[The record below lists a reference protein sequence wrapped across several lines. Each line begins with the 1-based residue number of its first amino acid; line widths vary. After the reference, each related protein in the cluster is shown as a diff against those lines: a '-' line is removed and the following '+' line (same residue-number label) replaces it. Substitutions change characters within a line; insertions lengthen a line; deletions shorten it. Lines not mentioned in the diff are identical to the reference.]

1 MKKSICLLL
10 TLPLILALASAGMT
24 ETDKPAPTLT
34 GTTEYDFVG
43 YLGQFDAEGRLL
55 GWEGTISG
63 DIEGTI
69 QWWMVVP
76 FATTGQVSH
85 YDCRVVILD
94 AAGELLLA
102 GDEAGSTTVRHGKN
116 SIWRTNGIV
125 TDASEEFE
133 NWLGR
138 QVHEEGHFTW
148 AAPGVPD
155 HGYGTSRVN

>member
-43 YLGQFDAEGRLL
+43 YLGQFDAAGRLL
-55 GWEGTISG
+55 AWQGTISG
-63 DIEGTI
+63 DIEGVI
-69 QWWMVVP
+69 QWWLAVP
-76 FATTGQVSH
+76 MATTRQVSH
-85 YDCRVVILD
+85 YDDRWVILD
-94 AAGELLLA
+94 GEGDVLLA
-102 GDEAGSTTVRHGKN
+102 GDEAGSTTVRQGET
-116 SIWRTNGIV
+116 SLWRTNGTV
-125 TDASEEFE
+125 TEASEEFE

-138 QVHEEGHFTW
+138 QVHEEGEFTW

-155 HGYGTSRVN
+155 HGWGTFRAN